1 MNKPKIV
8 VLDGFI
14 LNPGDISWG
23 EIESI
28 SDLTVYDRT
37 DYNKVYEAAK
47 DAWGILNSKVVIDKK
62 LMQSLPNLKYIGM
75 LATGYNVV
83 DIEAAKELGITVTN
97 VRGYGPQSV
106 AQLVMAF
113 VLSLSFRIVEHN
125 NQVHNGD
132 WIKCKDYSFSSY
144 PLMEIENKTM
154 GIFGFGDIGKEVAK
168 MAEAMGMKVLVYS
181 RSKKENI
188 ENASSIDELFERSD
202 FLSLNAPLNKETE
215 NIVNIDLISKMK
227 KTAFLINTSRG
238 GVIVEKDLAYALNN
252 DIIAGA
258 ALDVLSKEPPT
269 EDNPLLT
276 AKNCYITPHFAGNT
290 LEARTR
296 LMHKVYEN
304 IKAFLEGNPII
315 VLTKLYL
322 LVIKY

>member
-14 LNPGDISWG
+14 LNPGDISWA
-23 EIESI
+23 EVESVA
-28 SDLTVYDRT
+28 DLKVYDRT
-37 DYNKVYEAAK
+37 DYDKVAEVAK
-47 DAWGILNSKVVIDKK
+47 DAWGILNSKVVIDRK
-62 LMQSLPNLKYIGM
+62 LMESLPNLKYIGM

-97 VRGYGPQSV
+97 VRKYGPQSV

-113 VLSLSFRIVEHN
+113 VLSFSFRVVEHN
-125 NQVHNGD
+125 NQVHNGE
-132 WIKCKDYSFSSY
+132 WVKCKDYSFSSY
-144 PLMEIENKTM
+144 PLMELQDKTM
-154 GIFGFGDIGKEVAK
+154 GIFGFGDIGNEVAK
-168 MAEAMGMKVLVYS
+168 MALGMGMKVLIYS
-181 RSKKENI
+181 RSKKEGF

-215 NIVNIDLISKMK
+215 NIVNINLISKMK

-258 ALDVLSKEPPT
+258 GLDVLSKEPPSA
-269 EDNPLLT
+269 DNPLLT

-304 IKAFLEGNPII
+304 IKAFLDGKPIN
-315 VLTKLYL
+315 VLTN
-322 LVIKY
+322 

>member
-14 LNPGDISWG
+14 LNPGDISWA
-23 EIESI
+23 EVESVA
-28 SDLTVYDRT
+28 DLKVYDRT
-37 DYNKVYEAAK
+37 DYDKVAEVAK
-47 DAWGILNSKVVIDKK
+47 DAWGILNSKVVIDRK
-62 LMQSLPNLKYIGM
+62 LMELLPNLKYIGM

-97 VRGYGPQSV
+97 VRKYGPQSV

-113 VLSLSFRIVEHN
+113 VLSFSFRVVEHN
-125 NQVHNGD
+125 NQVHNGE
-132 WIKCKDYSFSSY
+132 WVKCKDYSFSSY
-144 PLMEIENKTM
+144 PLMELQDKTM
-154 GIFGFGDIGKEVAK
+154 GIFGFGDIGNEVAK
-168 MAEAMGMKVLVYS
+168 MALGMGMKVLIYS
-181 RSKKENI
+181 RSKKEGF

-215 NIVNIDLISKMK
+215 NIVNINLISKMK

-258 ALDVLSKEPPT
+258 GLDVLSKEPPSA
-269 EDNPLLT
+269 DNPLLT

-304 IKAFLEGNPII
+304 IKAFLDGKPIN
-315 VLTKLYL
+315 VLTN
-322 LVIKY
+322 

>member
-14 LNPGDISWG
+14 LNPGDISWA
-23 EIESI
+23 EVESVA
-28 SDLTVYDRT
+28 DLKVYDRT
-37 DYNKVYEAAK
+37 DYDKVAEVAK
-47 DAWGILNSKVVIDKK
+47 DAWGILNSKVVIDRK
-62 LMQSLPNLKYIGM
+62 LMELLPNLKYIGM

-97 VRGYGPQSV
+97 VRKYGPQSV

-113 VLSLSFRIVEHN
+113 VLSFSFRVVEHN
-125 NQVHNGD
+125 NQVHNGE
-132 WIKCKDYSFSSY
+132 WVKCKDYSFSSY
-144 PLMEIENKTM
+144 PLMELQDKTM
-154 GIFGFGDIGKEVAK
+154 GIFGFGDIGNEVAK
-168 MAEAMGMKVLVYS
+168 MALGMGMKVLIYS
-181 RSKKENI
+181 RSKKEGF

-215 NIVNIDLISKMK
+215 NIVNINLISKMK

-258 ALDVLSKEPPT
+258 GLDVLSKEPPSA
-269 EDNPLLT
+269 DNPLLT

-304 IKAFLEGNPII
+304 IKAFLEGNPIN
-315 VLTKLYL
+315 VLTN
-322 LVIKY
+322 

>member
-14 LNPGDISWG
+14 LNPGDISWA
-23 EIESI
+23 EVESVA
-28 SDLTVYDRT
+28 DLKVYDRT
-37 DYNKVYEAAK
+37 DYDKVAEVAK
-47 DAWGILNSKVVIDKK
+47 DAWGILNSKVVIDRK

-97 VRGYGPQSV
+97 VRKYGPQSV

-113 VLSLSFRIVEHN
+113 VLSFSFRFVEHN
-125 NQVHNGD
+125 NQVHNGE
-132 WIKCKDYSFSSY
+132 WVKCKDYSFSSY
-144 PLMEIENKTM
+144 PLMELQDKTM
-154 GIFGFGDIGKEVAK
+154 GIFGFGDIGNEVAK
-168 MAEAMGMKVLVYS
+168 MALGMGMKVLIYS
-181 RSKKENI
+181 RSKKEGF

-215 NIVNIDLISKMK
+215 NIVNINLLSKMK

-258 ALDVLSKEPPT
+258 GLDVLSKEPPSA
-269 EDNPLLT
+269 DNPLLT

-304 IKAFLEGNPII
+304 IKAFLEGNPIN
-315 VLTKLYL
+315 VLTN
-322 LVIKY
+322 

>member
-14 LNPGDISWG
+14 LNPGDISWA
-23 EIESI
+23 EVESVA
-28 SDLTVYDRT
+28 DLKVYDRA
-37 DYNKVYEAAK
+37 DYDKVAEVAK
-47 DAWGILNSKVVIDKK
+47 DAWGILNSKVVIDRK
-62 LMQSLPNLKYIGM
+62 LMESLPNLKYIGM

-97 VRGYGPQSV
+97 VRKYGPQSV

-113 VLSLSFRIVEHN
+113 VLSFSFRVVEHN
-125 NQVHNGD
+125 NKVHNGE
-132 WIKCKDYSFSSY
+132 WVKCKDYSFSSY
-144 PLMEIENKTM
+144 PLMELQDKTM
-154 GIFGFGDIGKEVAK
+154 GIFGFGDIGNEVAK
-168 MAEAMGMKVLVYS
+168 MALGMGMKVLIYS
-181 RSKKENI
+181 RSKKEGF

-215 NIVNIDLISKMK
+215 NIVNINLISKMK

-258 ALDVLSKEPPT
+258 GLDVLSKEPPSA
-269 EDNPLLT
+269 DNPLLT

-304 IKAFLEGNPII
+304 IKAFLDGKPIN
-315 VLTKLYL
+315 VLTN
-322 LVIKY
+322 

>member
-14 LNPGDISWG
+14 LNPGDISWE

-47 DAWGILNSKVVIDKK
+47 DAWGILNSKVVIDRK
-62 LMQSLPNLKYIGM
+62 LMESLPNLKYIGM

-144 PLMEIENKTM
+144 PLMEIENKTI

-181 RSKKENI
+181 RSKKENF

-215 NIVNIDLISKMK
+215 NIVNIDLLSKMK

-238 GVIVEKDLAYALNN
+238 GVVVEKDLAYALNN

-304 IKAFLEGNPII
+304 IKAFLEGNPIN
-315 VLTKLYL
+315 VLTK
-322 LVIKY
+322 

>member
-37 DYNKVYEAAK
+37 DYNKVYESAK
-47 DAWGILNSKVVIDKK
+47 DAWGILNSKVVIDRK

-83 DIEAAKELGITVTN
+83 DIESAKELGITVTN

-181 RSKKENI
+181 RSKKEGF

-215 NIVNIDLISKMK
+215 NIVNIDLLSKMK

-252 DIIAGA
+252 NIIAGA

-304 IKAFLEGNPII
+304 IKSFLEGNPIN
-315 VLTKLYL
+315 VLTK
-322 LVIKY
+322 

>member
-14 LNPGDISWG
+14 LNPGDISWE

-37 DYNKVYEAAK
+37 YYNKVYEAAK
-47 DAWGILNSKVVIDKK
+47 DAWGILNSKVVIDRK

-181 RSKKENI
+181 RSKKENV

-215 NIVNIDLISKMK
+215 NIVNIDLLSKMK

-276 AKNCYITPHFAGNT
+276 AKNCYVTPHFAGNT
-290 LEARTR
+290 LEARIR

-304 IKAFLEGNPII
+304 IKAFLEGNPIN
-315 VLTKLYL
+315 VLSK
-322 LVIKY
+322 

>member
-14 LNPGDISWG
+14 LNPGDISWA
-23 EIESI
+23 EVESVA
-28 SDLTVYDRT
+28 DLKVYDRT
-37 DYNKVYEAAK
+37 DYDKVAEVAK
-47 DAWGILNSKVVIDKK
+47 DAWGILNSKVVIDRK
-62 LMQSLPNLKYIGM
+62 LMESLPNLKYIGM

-97 VRGYGPQSV
+97 VRKYGPQSV

-113 VLSLSFRIVEHN
+113 VLSFSFRVVEHN
-125 NQVHNGD
+125 NQVHNGE
-132 WIKCKDYSFSSY
+132 WVKCKDYSFSSY
-144 PLMEIENKTM
+144 PLMELQDKTM
-154 GIFGFGDIGKEVAK
+154 GIFGFGDIGNEVAK
-168 MAEAMGMKVLVYS
+168 MALGMGMKVLIYS
-181 RSKKENI
+181 RSKKESF

-215 NIVNIDLISKMK
+215 NIVNINLLSKMK

-258 ALDVLSKEPPT
+258 GLDVLSKEPPSA
-269 EDNPLLT
+269 DNPLLT

-304 IKAFLEGNPII
+304 IKAFLEGNPIN
-315 VLTKLYL
+315 VLTN
-322 LVIKY
+322 

>member
-1 MNKPKIV
+1 MSKPKII
-8 VLDGFI
+8 VLDGAI

-28 SDLTVYDRT
+28 ADLKVYDRT
-37 DYNKVYEAAK
+37 DYDKVKEIAY
-47 DAWGILNSKVVIDKK
+47 DAWGILNSKVVIDRK

-75 LATGYNVV
+75 LATGYNTI

-132 WIKCKDYSFSSY
+132 WVKCKDYSFSSY
-144 PLMEIENKTM
+144 PLMELENKTM
-154 GIFGFGDIGKEVAK
+154 CVFGFGDIGREVAK
-168 MAEAMGMKVLVYS
+168 MSSAMGMKVLVYS
-181 RSKKENI
+181 RSKKEGF
-188 ENASSIDELFERSD
+188 ENASSIEELFERAD

-215 NIVNIDLISKMK
+215 NLVDINLLSKMK

-252 DIIAGA
+252 DLIAGA
-258 ALDVLSKEPPT
+258 GLDVLAKEPPSA
-269 EDNPLLT
+269 DNPLLT

-304 IKAFLEGNPII
+304 IKAFLESSPIN
-315 VLTKLYL
+315 VLTK
-322 LVIKY
+322 

>member
-28 SDLTVYDRT
+28 SDLKVYDRV
-37 DYNKVYEAAK
+37 DYDNVKDVAY
-47 DAWGILNSKVVIDKK
+47 DAWGILNSKVKFDKK

-75 LATGYNVV
+75 LATGYNMI

-113 VLSLSFRIVEHN
+113 VLSLSFRVVDHN

-132 WIKCKDYSFSSY
+132 WVKCKDYSFSSY
-144 PLMEIENKTM
+144 PLIELENKTM
-154 GIFGFGDIGKEVAK
+154 GIFGFGDIGREVAK
-168 MAEAMGMKVLVYS
+168 IAMGMGMKVLVYS
-181 RSKKENI
+181 RSKKEGF
-188 ENASSIDELFERSD
+188 ENASSLEELFERSD

-215 NIVNIDLISKMK
+215 NIVNKNLLSKMK

-238 GVIVEKDLAYALNN
+238 GVIVEKDLADALNN
-252 DIIAGA
+252 GVIAGA
-258 ALDVLSKEPPT
+258 GLDVLSKEPPT
-269 EDNPLLT
+269 ADNPLLT

-290 LEARTR
+290 FEARTR

-304 IKAFLEGNPII
+304 IKAFLDGNPTN
-315 VLTKLYL
+315 VLTK
-322 LVIKY
+322 

>member
-14 LNPGDISWG
+14 LNPGDISWE

-47 DAWGILNSKVVIDKK
+47 DAWGILNSKVVIDRK
-62 LMQSLPNLKYIGM
+62 LMESLPNLKYIGM

-144 PLMEIENKTM
+144 HLMEIENKTM

-181 RSKKENI
+181 RSKKENV

-215 NIVNIDLISKMK
+215 NIVNIDLLSKMK
-227 KTAFLINTSRG
+227 KTAFVINTSRG

-304 IKAFLEGNPII
+304 IKAFLEGNPIN
-315 VLTKLYL
+315 VLTK
-322 LVIKY
+322 

>member
-14 LNPGDISWG
+14 LNPGDISWA
-23 EIESI
+23 EVESVA
-28 SDLTVYDRT
+28 DLKVYDRT
-37 DYNKVYEAAK
+37 DYDNVAEVAK
-47 DAWGILNSKVVIDKK
+47 DAWGILNSKVVIDRK
-62 LMQSLPNLKYIGM
+62 LMESLPNLKYIGM

-97 VRGYGPQSV
+97 VRKYGPQSV

-113 VLSLSFRIVEHN
+113 VLSFSFRVVEHN
-125 NQVHNGD
+125 NQVHNGE
-132 WIKCKDYSFSSY
+132 WVKCKDYSFSSY
-144 PLMEIENKTM
+144 PLMELQDKTM
-154 GIFGFGDIGKEVAK
+154 GIFGFGDIGNEVAK
-168 MAEAMGMKVLVYS
+168 MALGMGMKVLIYS
-181 RSKKENI
+181 RSKKEGF

-215 NIVNIDLISKMK
+215 NIVNINLISKMK

-258 ALDVLSKEPPT
+258 GLDVLSKEPPSA
-269 EDNPLLT
+269 DNPLLT

-304 IKAFLEGNPII
+304 IKAFLEGNPIN
-315 VLTKLYL
+315 VLTN
-322 LVIKY
+322 

>member
-14 LNPGDISWG
+14 LNPGDISWA

-37 DYNKVYEAAK
+37 DYDEVYEAAK
-47 DAWGILNSKVVIDKK
+47 DAWGILNSKVVIDRK

-181 RSKKENI
+181 RSKKENV
-188 ENASSIDELFERSD
+188 ENASSIYELFERSD
-202 FLSLNAPLNKETE
+202 FLSLNAPLNKDTE
-215 NIVNIDLISKMK
+215 NIVNMDLLSKMK

-252 DIIAGA
+252 GIIAGA

-296 LMHKVYEN
+296 LMYKVYEN
-304 IKAFLEGNPII
+304 IKAFLEGNPIN
-315 VLTKLYL
+315 VLTK
-322 LVIKY
+322 

>member
-181 RSKKENI
+181 RSKKENV

-202 FLSLNAPLNKETE
+202 FLSLNVPLNKDTE
-215 NIVNIDLISKMK
+215 NIVNMDLLSKMK

-304 IKAFLEGNPII
+304 IKAFLEGNPIN
-315 VLTKLYL
+315 VLTK
-322 LVIKY
+322 

>member
-1 MNKPKIV
+1 MNKPKIT
-8 VLDGFI
+8 VLDGGI
-14 LNPGDISWG
+14 LNPGDISWE

-37 DYNKVYEAAK
+37 DYDDVVNRAK
-47 DAWGILNSKVVIDKK
+47 DSWGILNSKIVFDRK

-75 LATGYNVV
+75 LATGYNSV
-83 DIEAAKELGITVTN
+83 DIEAAKELGIAVTN

-132 WIKCKDYSFSSY
+132 WVRCKDYSFSSY
-144 PLMEIENKTM
+144 PLMELEDKTM
-154 GIFGFGDIGKEVAK
+154 GIFGYGDIGREVAG
-168 MAEAMGMKVLVYS
+168 MALGMGMKVLVYS
-181 RSKKENI
+181 RSKKENV
-188 ENASSIDELFERSD
+188 ENASSIEELFEKSD
-202 FLSLNAPLNKETE
+202 FLSLNTPLNKETE
-215 NIVNIDLISKMK
+215 NIVNKDLISRMK

-238 GVIVEKDLAYALNN
+238 GVINEYDLAYALNN
-252 DIIAGA
+252 DLIAGA
-258 ALDVLSKEPPT
+258 ALDVLSKEPPSS
-269 EDNPLLT
+269 DNPLLN

-290 LEARTR
+290 FEARKR

-304 IKAFLEGNPII
+304 IKAFLEGNPIN
-315 VLTKLYL
+315 VLTK
-322 LVIKY
+322 

>member
-8 VLDGFI
+8 VLDGAI

-37 DYNKVYEAAK
+37 DYDKVPEVAK
-47 DAWGILNSKVVIDKK
+47 DAWGILNSKVVIDRK
-62 LMQSLPNLKYIGM
+62 LMKSLPNLKYVGM
-75 LATGYNVV
+75 LATGYDSV

-132 WIKCKDYSFSSY
+132 WVKCKAYSFSSY

-168 MAEAMGMKVLVYS
+168 MASAMGMKVLVYS
-181 RSKKENI
+181 RSKKENV

-215 NIVNIDLISKMK
+215 NIVNKDLLSKMK

-238 GVIVEKDLAYALNN
+238 GVIVEKDLAYSLNN

-269 EDNPLLT
+269 ADNPLLT

-304 IKAFLEGNPII
+304 IKAFLEGNPIN
-315 VLTKLYL
+315 VLTK
-322 LVIKY
+322 

>member
-14 LNPGDISWG
+14 LNPGDISWA
-23 EIESI
+23 EVESVA
-28 SDLTVYDRT
+28 DLKVYDRT
-37 DYNKVYEAAK
+37 DYDKVAEVAK
-47 DAWGILNSKVVIDKK
+47 DAWGILNSKVVIDRK
-62 LMQSLPNLKYIGM
+62 LMESLPNLKYIGM

-97 VRGYGPQSV
+97 VRKYGPQSV

-113 VLSLSFRIVEHN
+113 VLSFSFRVVEHN
-125 NQVHNGD
+125 NQVHNGE
-132 WIKCKDYSFSSY
+132 WVKCKDYSFSSY
-144 PLMEIENKTM
+144 PLMELQDKTM
-154 GIFGFGDIGKEVAK
+154 GIFGFGDIGNEVAK
-168 MAEAMGMKVLVYS
+168 MALGMGMKVLIYS
-181 RSKKENI
+181 RSKKEGF

-215 NIVNIDLISKMK
+215 NIVNINLISKMK

-258 ALDVLSKEPPT
+258 GLDVLSKEPPSA
-269 EDNPLLT
+269 DNPLLT

-304 IKAFLEGNPII
+304 IKAFLEGNPIN
-315 VLTKLYL
+315 VLTN
-322 LVIKY
+322 

>member
-1 MNKPKIV
+1 
-8 VLDGFI
+8 
-14 LNPGDISWG
+14 
-23 EIESI
+23 
-28 SDLTVYDRT
+28 
-37 DYNKVYEAAK
+37 
-47 DAWGILNSKVVIDKK
+47 
-62 LMQSLPNLKYIGM
+62 
-75 LATGYNVV
+75 
-83 DIEAAKELGITVTN
+83 
-97 VRGYGPQSV
+97 
-106 AQLVMAF
+106 MAF

-154 GIFGFGDIGKEVAK
+154 GIFGFGDIGNEVAK
-168 MAEAMGMKVLVYS
+168 MAKAMGMKVLVYS
-181 RSKKENI
+181 ISKKENV

-215 NIVNIDLISKMK
+215 NIVNMDLLSKMK

-304 IKAFLEGNPII
+304 IKAFLEGNPIN
-315 VLTKLYL
+315 VLTK
-322 LVIKY
+322 

>member
-1 MNKPKIV
+1 MEKPKIV

-14 LNPGDISWG
+14 VNPGDISWK

-28 SDLTVYDRT
+28 SDLKVYDRT
-37 DYNKVYEAAK
+37 DYDKVAEVAK
-47 DAWGILNSKVVIDKK
+47 DAWGILNSKVTIDKK

-75 LATGYNVV
+75 LATGYNMI

-113 VLSLSFRIVEHN
+113 VLSLSFRVIDHN

-132 WIKCKDYSFSSY
+132 WVKCKDYSFSSY
-144 PLMEIENKTM
+144 PLMELENKTM
-154 GIFGFGDIGKEVAK
+154 GIFGFGDIGREVAK
-168 MAEAMGMKVLVYS
+168 MAMGIGMKVLVYS
-181 RSKKENI
+181 RSKKEGF
-188 ENASSIDELFERSD
+188 ENASSIEELFERSD

-215 NIVNIDLISKMK
+215 NIVNKNLLSKMK

-238 GVIVEKDLAYALNN
+238 GVIVEKDLADALNN
-252 DIIAGA
+252 GIIAGA
-258 ALDVLSKEPPT
+258 GLDVLSKEPPT
-269 EDNPLLT
+269 SDNPLLT

-290 LEARTR
+290 FEARTR

-304 IKAFLEGNPII
+304 IKAFLEGNPINI
-315 VLTKLYL
+315 LTK
-322 LVIKY
+322 

>member
-14 LNPGDISWG
+14 LNPGDISWA
-23 EIESI
+23 EVESVA
-28 SDLTVYDRT
+28 DLKVYDRT
-37 DYNKVYEAAK
+37 DYDKVAEVAK
-47 DAWGILNSKVVIDKK
+47 DAWGILNSKVVIDRK
-62 LMQSLPNLKYIGM
+62 LMESLPNLKYIGM

-97 VRGYGPQSV
+97 VRKYGPQSV

-113 VLSLSFRIVEHN
+113 VLSFSFRVVEHN
-125 NQVHNGD
+125 NKVHNGE
-132 WIKCKDYSFSSY
+132 WVKCKDYSFSSY
-144 PLMEIENKTM
+144 PLMELQDKTM
-154 GIFGFGDIGKEVAK
+154 GIFGFGDIGNEVAK
-168 MAEAMGMKVLVYS
+168 MALGMGMKVLIYS
-181 RSKKENI
+181 RSKKEGF

-215 NIVNIDLISKMK
+215 NIVNINLISKMK

-258 ALDVLSKEPPT
+258 GLDVLSKEPPSA
-269 EDNPLLT
+269 DNPLLT

-304 IKAFLEGNPII
+304 IKAFLDGKPIN
-315 VLTKLYL
+315 VLTN
-322 LVIKY
+322 

>member
-14 LNPGDISWG
+14 LNPGDISWA

-37 DYNKVYEAAK
+37 DYDEVYEAAK
-47 DAWGILNSKVVIDKK
+47 DAWGILNSKVVIDRK

-181 RSKKENI
+181 RSKKENV
-188 ENASSIDELFERSD
+188 ENASSIYELFERSD
-202 FLSLNAPLNKETE
+202 FLSLNAPLNKDTE
-215 NIVNIDLISKMK
+215 NIVNMDLLSKMK

-296 LMHKVYEN
+296 LMYKVYEN
-304 IKAFLEGNPII
+304 IKAFLEGNPIN
-315 VLTKLYL
+315 VLTK
-322 LVIKY
+322 

>member
-28 SDLTVYDRT
+28 SDLKVYDRV
-37 DYNKVYEAAK
+37 DYDNVKDVAY
-47 DAWGILNSKVVIDKK
+47 DAWGILNSKVKFDKK

-75 LATGYNVV
+75 LATGYNMI

-113 VLSLSFRIVEHN
+113 VLSLSFRVVDHN

-132 WIKCKDYSFSSY
+132 WVKCKDYSFSSY
-144 PLMEIENKTM
+144 PLIELENKTM
-154 GIFGFGDIGKEVAK
+154 GIFGFGDIGREVAK
-168 MAEAMGMKVLVYS
+168 MSMGMGMKVLVYS
-181 RSKKENI
+181 RSKKEGF
-188 ENASSIDELFERSD
+188 ENASSLEELFERSD
-202 FLSLNAPLNKETE
+202 FLSLNAPLSKETE
-215 NIVNIDLISKMK
+215 NIVNKNLLSKMK

-238 GVIVEKDLAYALNN
+238 GVIVEKDLADALNN
-252 DIIAGA
+252 GVIAGA
-258 ALDVLSKEPPT
+258 GLDVLSKEPPT
-269 EDNPLLT
+269 ADNPLLT

-290 LEARTR
+290 FEARTR

-304 IKAFLEGNPII
+304 IKAFLDGNPTN
-315 VLTKLYL
+315 VLTK
-322 LVIKY
+322 

>member
-37 DYNKVYEAAK
+37 DYNKVYESAK

-83 DIEAAKELGITVTN
+83 DIESAKELGITVTN

-168 MAEAMGMKVLVYS
+168 MAESMGMKVLVYS
-181 RSKKENI
+181 RSKKENV
-188 ENASSIDELFERSD
+188 ENASSIDELFERAD

-215 NIVNIDLISKMK
+215 NIVNIDLLSKMK

-252 DIIAGA
+252 NIIAGA

-304 IKAFLEGNPII
+304 IKSFLEGNPIN
-315 VLTKLYL
+315 VLTK
-322 LVIKY
+322 

>member
-8 VLDGFI
+8 VLDGAI

-37 DYNKVYEAAK
+37 DYDKVPEVAK
-47 DAWGILNSKVVIDKK
+47 DAWGILNSKVVIDRK
-62 LMQSLPNLKYIGM
+62 LMKSLPNLKYVGM
-75 LATGYNVV
+75 LATGYDSV

-132 WIKCKDYSFSSY
+132 WVKCKAYSFSSY

-168 MAEAMGMKVLVYS
+168 MASAMGMKVLVYS
-181 RSKKENI
+181 RSKKENV

-215 NIVNIDLISKMK
+215 NIVNKDLLSKMK

-238 GVIVEKDLAYALNN
+238 GVIVEKDLAYSLNN
-252 DIIAGA
+252 NIIAGA

-269 EDNPLLT
+269 ADNPLLT

-304 IKAFLEGNPII
+304 IKAFLEGNPIN
-315 VLTKLYL
+315 VLTK
-322 LVIKY
+322 

>member
-28 SDLTVYDRT
+28 SDLTVHDRT

-168 MAEAMGMKVLVYS
+168 MAKAMGMKVLVYS
-181 RSKKENI
+181 RSKKENV

-269 EDNPLLT
+269 ENNPLLT

-304 IKAFLEGNPII
+304 IKAFLEGNPIN
-315 VLTKLYL
+315 VLTK
-322 LVIKY
+322 

>member
-28 SDLTVYDRT
+28 SDLKVYDRV
-37 DYNKVYEAAK
+37 DYDNVKDVAY
-47 DAWGILNSKVVIDKK
+47 DAWGILNSKVKFDKK

-75 LATGYNVV
+75 LATGYNMI

-113 VLSLSFRIVEHN
+113 VLSLSFRVVDHN

-132 WIKCKDYSFSSY
+132 WVKCKDYSFSSY
-144 PLMEIENKTM
+144 PLIELENKTM
-154 GIFGFGDIGKEVAK
+154 GIFGFGDIGREVAK
-168 MAEAMGMKVLVYS
+168 MAIGMGMKVLVYS
-181 RSKKENI
+181 RSKKEGF
-188 ENASSIDELFERSD
+188 ENASSLEELFERSD

-215 NIVNIDLISKMK
+215 NIVNKNLLSKMK

-238 GVIVEKDLAYALNN
+238 GVVVEKDLADALNN
-252 DIIAGA
+252 GIIAGA
-258 ALDVLSKEPPT
+258 GLDVLAKEPPSA
-269 EDNPLLT
+269 DNPLLT

-290 LEARTR
+290 FEARTR

-304 IKAFLEGNPII
+304 IKAFLEGNPIN
-315 VLTKLYL
+315 VLTK
-322 LVIKY
+322 

>member
-28 SDLTVYDRT
+28 SDLKVYDRV
-37 DYNKVYEAAK
+37 DYDNVKDVAY
-47 DAWGILNSKVVIDKK
+47 DAWGILNSKVKFDKK

-75 LATGYNVV
+75 LATGYNMI

-113 VLSLSFRIVEHN
+113 VLSLSFRVVDHN

-132 WIKCKDYSFSSY
+132 WVKCKDYSFSSY
-144 PLMEIENKTM
+144 PLIELENKTM
-154 GIFGFGDIGKEVAK
+154 GIFGFGDIGREVAK
-168 MAEAMGMKVLVYS
+168 MAIGMGMKVLVYS
-181 RSKKENI
+181 RSKKEGF
-188 ENASSIDELFERSD
+188 ENASSLEELFERSD

-215 NIVNIDLISKMK
+215 NIVNKNLLSKMK

-238 GVIVEKDLAYALNN
+238 GVIVEKDLADALNN
-252 DIIAGA
+252 GIIAGA
-258 ALDVLSKEPPT
+258 GLDVLSKEPPT
-269 EDNPLLT
+269 ADNPLLT

-290 LEARTR
+290 FEARTR

-304 IKAFLEGNPII
+304 IKAFLDGNPTN
-315 VLTKLYL
+315 VLTK
-322 LVIKY
+322 

>member
-47 DAWGILNSKVVIDKK
+47 DAWGILNSKVVIDRK
-62 LMQSLPNLKYIGM
+62 LMESLPNLKYIGM

-168 MAEAMGMKVLVYS
+168 MAETMGMKVLVYS
-181 RSKKENI
+181 RSKKENV

-215 NIVNIDLISKMK
+215 NIVNIDLLSKMK

-304 IKAFLEGNPII
+304 IKAFLEGNPIN
-315 VLTKLYL
+315 VLTK
-322 LVIKY
+322 

>member
-1 MNKPKIV
+1 MNKLKIV

-28 SDLTVYDRT
+28 SDLKVYDRV
-37 DYNKVYEAAK
+37 DYDNVKDVAY
-47 DAWGILNSKVVIDKK
+47 DAWGILNSKVKFDKK

-75 LATGYNVV
+75 LATGYNMI

-113 VLSLSFRIVEHN
+113 VLSLSFRVVDHN
-125 NQVHNGD
+125 NQVHNGE
-132 WIKCKDYSFSSY
+132 WVKCKDYSFSSY
-144 PLMEIENKTM
+144 PLMELENKTM
-154 GIFGFGDIGKEVAK
+154 GIFGFGDIGREVAK
-168 MAEAMGMKVLVYS
+168 MAMGMGMKVLIYS
-181 RSKKENI
+181 RSRKEGFDNASNI
-188 ENASSIDELFERSD
+188 EELFEKSD

-215 NIVNIDLISKMK
+215 NIVNKNLLSKMK

-238 GVIVEKDLAYALNN
+238 GVIVEKDLADALNN
-252 DIIAGA
+252 GIIAGA
-258 ALDVLSKEPPT
+258 GLDVLAKEPPSA
-269 EDNPLLT
+269 DNPLLT

-290 LEARTR
+290 FEARTR

-304 IKAFLEGNPII
+304 IKAFLEGNPIN
-315 VLTKLYL
+315 VLTK
-322 LVIKY
+322 

>member
-1 MNKPKIV
+1 MSKPKVV

-14 LNPGDISWG
+14 LNPGDISWA

-28 SDLTVYDRT
+28 SDLKVYDRV
-37 DYNKVYEAAK
+37 DYDNVKEAAY
-47 DAWGILNSKVVIDKK
+47 DAWGILNSKVVFDRK

-75 LATGYNVV
+75 LATGYNVI

-125 NQVHNGD
+125 NQVHNGE
-132 WIKCKDYSFSSY
+132 WVKCKDYSFSSY
-144 PLMEIENKTM
+144 PLMELENKTM
-154 GIFGFGDIGKEVAK
+154 GIFGFGDIGREVAK
-168 MAEAMGMKVLVYS
+168 MAMGMGMKVLIYS
-181 RSKKENI
+181 RSRKEGFDNASNI
-188 ENASSIDELFERSD
+188 EELFENSD

-215 NIVNIDLISKMK
+215 NIVNKNLLSKMK

-238 GVIVEKDLAYALNN
+238 GVIVEKDLADALNN
-252 DIIAGA
+252 GIIAGA
-258 ALDVLSKEPPT
+258 GLDVLAKEPPSA
-269 EDNPLLT
+269 DNHLLT

-290 LEARTR
+290 FEARTR

-304 IKAFLEGNPII
+304 IKAFLEGNPIN
-315 VLTKLYL
+315 VLTK
-322 LVIKY
+322 

>member
-14 LNPGDISWG
+14 LNPGDISWA
-23 EIESI
+23 EVESVA
-28 SDLTVYDRT
+28 DLKVYDRT
-37 DYNKVYEAAK
+37 DYDKVAEVAK
-47 DAWGILNSKVVIDKK
+47 DAWGILNSKVVIDRK
-62 LMQSLPNLKYIGM
+62 LMESLPNLKYIGM

-97 VRGYGPQSV
+97 VRKYGPQSV

-113 VLSLSFRIVEHN
+113 VLSFSFRVVEHN
-125 NQVHNGD
+125 NQVHNGE
-132 WIKCKDYSFSSY
+132 WVKCKDYSFSSY
-144 PLMEIENKTM
+144 PLMELQDKTM
-154 GIFGFGDIGKEVAK
+154 GIFGFGDIGNEVAK
-168 MAEAMGMKVLVYS
+168 MALGMGMKVLIYS
-181 RSKKENI
+181 ISKKEGF

-215 NIVNIDLISKMK
+215 NIVNINLLSKMK

-258 ALDVLSKEPPT
+258 GLDVLSKEPPSA
-269 EDNPLLT
+269 DNPLLT

-304 IKAFLEGNPII
+304 IKAFLEGNPIN
-315 VLTKLYL
+315 VLTN
-322 LVIKY
+322 

>member
-28 SDLTVYDRT
+28 SDLKVYDRV
-37 DYNKVYEAAK
+37 DYDNVKDVAY
-47 DAWGILNSKVVIDKK
+47 DAWGILNSKVKFDKK

-75 LATGYNVV
+75 LATGYNMI

-113 VLSLSFRIVEHN
+113 VLSLSFRVVEHN

-132 WIKCKDYSFSSY
+132 WVKCKDYSFSSY
-144 PLMEIENKTM
+144 PLIELENKTM
-154 GIFGFGDIGKEVAK
+154 GIFGFGDIGREVAK
-168 MAEAMGMKVLVYS
+168 MAMGMGMKVLVYS
-181 RSKKENI
+181 RSKKEGF
-188 ENASSIDELFERSD
+188 ENASSLEELFERSD

-215 NIVNIDLISKMK
+215 NIVNKNLLSKMK

-238 GVIVEKDLAYALNN
+238 GVIVEKDLADALNN
-252 DIIAGA
+252 GIIAGA
-258 ALDVLSKEPPT
+258 GLDVLSKEPPT
-269 EDNPLLT
+269 ADNPLLT

-290 LEARTR
+290 FEARTR

-304 IKAFLEGNPII
+304 IKSFLDGNPTN
-315 VLTKLYL
+315 VLTK
-322 LVIKY
+322 

>member
-14 LNPGDISWG
+14 LNPGDISWA
-23 EIESI
+23 EVESVA
-28 SDLTVYDRT
+28 DLKVYDRT
-37 DYNKVYEAAK
+37 DYDNVAEVAK
-47 DAWGILNSKVVIDKK
+47 DAWGILNSKVVIDRK
-62 LMQSLPNLKYIGM
+62 LMESLPNLKYIGM

-97 VRGYGPQSV
+97 VRKYGPQSV

-113 VLSLSFRIVEHN
+113 VLSFSFRFVEHN
-125 NQVHNGD
+125 NQVHNGE
-132 WIKCKDYSFSSY
+132 WVKCKDYSFSSY
-144 PLMEIENKTM
+144 PLMELQDKTM
-154 GIFGFGDIGKEVAK
+154 GIFGFGDIGNEVAK
-168 MAEAMGMKVLVYS
+168 MALGMGMKVLIYS
-181 RSKKENI
+181 RSKKEGF

-215 NIVNIDLISKMK
+215 NIVNINLISKMK

-258 ALDVLSKEPPT
+258 GLDVLSKEPPSA
-269 EDNPLLT
+269 DNPLLT

-304 IKAFLEGNPII
+304 IKAFLEGNPIN
-315 VLTKLYL
+315 VLTN
-322 LVIKY
+322 